1 MKIGPKYK
9 IARRL
14 GAEIFE
20 KTQTQKFAIRQSQ
33 KKATDQ
39 KFKQRTD
46 FGKQVL
52 EKQKVRFTY
61 GIMERQF
68 SKYVKNIIAHKVD
81 KPEEKLYQVLES
93 RLDNVI
99 LRAGFA
105 KTRFMAKQVVGHG
118 HIMLNGKKTDI
129 PSCQVSVGDKITI
142 RPGSASSPMF
152 AELGEK
158 LKTLTIPS
166 WLKVDPDKKE
176 ITVQGKPVKSVGE
189 SLLNLSAVIQYYK
202 R

>member
-33 KKATDQ
+33 KKDGDS

-68 SKYVKNIIAHKVD
+68 SKYVKNIINKQAGN
-81 KPEEKLYQVLES
+81 PEEKLFQILES
-93 RLDNVI
+93 RLDNVV

-105 KTRFMAKQVVGHG
+105 KTRFMAKQMVGHG
-118 HIMLNGKKTDI
+118 HIMVNGKKTDI

-142 RPGSASSPMF
+142 RPGSSKSVMF
-152 AELGEK
+152 ADLSER
-158 LKTLTIPS
+158 LKNITIPS
-166 WLKVDPDKKE
+166 WLKVDLDKKE
-176 ITVQGKPVKSVGE
+176 ITVQGKPVKAPGE